1 MSEPVEVKFKISSN
15 IGEAVGDVTSGIDSI
30 KSSAK
35 EAQASV
41 VDMGESTDG
50 AIQLIDEGFGGIGT
64 RIKNVYKGATALGK
78 NFVASFKA
86 GIAGANGMKKAL
98 IASGIGALVVTLGLI
113 VAYWDDILGLV
124 NGVSSAQKDQ
134 LAAAEANVAAQE
146 EASEMLS
153 LQENTLR
160 LQGKSER
167 EIRDLKIRQTNE
179 TIAALE
185 AQLETQKQ
193 IKKSQVDAANRN
205 KQILQGIIR
214 FLTLPLSTLLGVI
227 DMVGQ
232 ALGKDFGLEESF
244 TGGLAKLVFDPE
256 EVASEGD
263 AAIKET
269 EKKLAQL
276 KNTRDGFLVANQ
288 KEEEEAAKTAQDARD
303 KAGEEQLRKQQ
314 ELQNKLLESEA
325 NYQKQLQDAADKFD
339 ELVLSQQVSAEQQE
353 INAVYDKFFALE
365 EAYAENAEVLAQIE
379 AQKNKELGEINDKYR
394 KEEADALQVE
404 LDKQKAYRQQ
414 IKDLAVDSVMSTFS
428 SLKELNSI
436 YDKDS
441 EEAAKRA
448 FMREKALSL
457 AETIVSTYSSAQK
470 AYASQLIPGDPTS
483 VVRAQIAAGVAI
495 AGGLARAATIAS
507 QKFQSSSESS
517 TVPSAPSAP
526 SVQGVSPQF
535 NIVGQ
540 GGTNQLA
547 QSIGAKFDQPIRA
560 FVVGG
565 DVTTSQELE
574 RKRIKTATFG

>member
-1 MSEPVEVKFKISSN
+1 MAEQVEVEIKVSSN
-15 IGEAVGDVTSGIDSI
+15 IGEAAGDVTSGIDSI

-98 IASGIGALVVTLGLI
+98 VASGIGALVVALGLI

-153 LQENTLR
+153 LQENSLR

-167 EIRDLKIRQTNE
+167 EIRDLKIQQTNE

-193 IKKSQVDAANRN
+193 IKKSQVEAANRN
-205 KQILQGIIR
+205 KAILQGIIR
-214 FLTLPLSTLLGVI
+214 FVTAPITLLLAGI
-227 DMVGQ
+227 DAVGK
-232 ALGKDFGLEESF
+232 AFGKDFGLEEGFS
-244 TGGLAKLVFDPE
+244 GGIAGLVFDPD
-256 EVASEGD
+256 EVAAEGD

-276 KNTRDGFLVANQ
+276 KNTRDGYLVANQ
-288 KEEEEAAKTAQDARD
+288 NEEKVAAKSAQDARD

-325 NYQKQLQDAADKFD
+325 NYQKQLQDTRDKFD

-365 EAYAENAEVLAQIE
+365 EAYANNAEELAQIE
-379 AQKNKELGEINDKYR
+379 AQRNKELAAINDKYR
-394 KEEADALQVE
+394 KEEADAQQE
-404 LDKQKAYRQQ
+404 DLDRQKAYRQQ